1 LTSAWDS
8 EDARKDPAFASLQG
22 AAAFPAILDEQA
34 VYSPFLKFFWQTVL
48 RFVNKKADEDPQ
60 FVNSRRGKLD
70 CYFRFRSTDRN

>member
-22 AAAFPAILDEQA
+22 AAAFPVIFEELAG
-34 VYSPFLKFFWQTVL
+34 YSPFINYFWQLVSGL
-48 RFVNKKADEDPQ
+48 ANKKADEDAQ
-60 FVNSRRGKLD
+60 FVTSRRGKLD